1 MRAPFQRLI
10 PLCLACGLSIAS
22 LAAADHRLAQAAK
35 NKDKAAIRLLLRQK
49 LDVNAPQA
57 DGATALHWAAH
68 WDDVE
73 TVDLLIER
81 GASVNVANDYGAT
94 PLWVACADRHPATV
108 QKLLAAGANPNAGA
122 VGETCSCAAR

>member
-1 MRAPFQRLI
+1 MRVTFQRLVS
-10 PLCLACGLSIAS
+10 LCLACGLSIAS
-22 LAAADHRLAQAAK
+22 LAAADHPLAQAAK
-35 NKDKAAIRLLLRQK
+35 NKDKAAIRLLLKQK
-49 LDVNAPQA
+49 LDVNAPLA

-94 PLWVACADRHPATV
+94 PMS
-108 QKLLAAGANPNAGA
+108 LAAEVAHRLQNAFV
-122 VGETCSCAAR
+122 VGGDHDRLRPRT